1 MLTIHYSISGK
12 ITYEIKIYTSG
23 HLRFIPPVTG
33 VFMKARMADESVKSR
48 TPETGGLF
56 LDIRHIMAALRAGM
70 CKSKTKTNMQM
81 T

>member
-1 MLTIHYSISGK
+1 M
-12 ITYEIKIYTSG
+12 E
-23 HLRFIPPVTG
+23 
-33 VFMKARMADESVKSR
+33 ARMADESVKSR